1 MKINKLL
8 LKNLHSL
15 RLDVQLD
22 FTQPPLSETGLFAI
36 TGDTGA
42 GKSTLLDAITL
53 ALYGKLPRDSEYNE
67 IISYGATSALAEVE
81 FEHNQLFFRASWS
94 LHRSGGK
101 AEGKIQAP
109 KRRLA
114 LWNESAKNFVTIAEK
129 SREVDEKVADLIG
142 LDYERFRRSVLLAQG
157 DFAAFL
163 HAGERERSE
172 LLEKIT
178 GAEIYSELSKAAFL
192 RHKSETQQLEEY
204 RREKNALQLLEDEEL
219 ELLQQQVETLE
230 LKNRELQEQL
240 KTLSEQKAQ
249 ILRWQ
254 DLETQNTRLLA
265 NQATLEAE
273 KKATEKD
280 FQRLAMFEQM
290 RPLQVEVQRLGESQV
305 QTLSL
310 KTKAIELDELLN
322 IHTAQVQ
329 QIRIQVQEHENS
341 WNHMRQELKT
351 QEPIFLATL
360 KLDTEIAAQEKPLN
374 ELLTQA
380 QELEKQSN
388 ELNAQI
394 EKTKVS
400 QAELA
405 EKEAKAQSWLQEKQS
420 WEQLDNQLALLQK
433 ELRDWNE
440 SLVLLKATK
449 SAFEDLVQQCQSSE
463 KNLEALSRESQS
475 LDAKIT
481 AKQTAI
487 QALLPTANLQ
497 KAENLLEWLHSDLLK
512 LTQKAS
518 ELENLN
524 ELQQQYGTLL
534 SQLTIL
540 DEESA
545 SLRTREQALFKSLL
559 NNSEMIPSLRDH
571 FQFKQ
576 AIYEQQLAI
585 VNYERDREKL
595 SQGEPC
601 PLCGSTEHPFR
612 FHQLVPFVDEAKAE
626 YQEAQEL
633 LEKAETELT
642 QIAAELQAIDLG
654 QEQDQKRH
662 QQVTQQVSELEAK
675 QTKLLYQL
683 ADLEETNSQALT
695 TQLTQTQVEIVQRQE
710 SIQQLKVLLE
720 EMEQLNTLLNH
731 KKEQEQAQSTQLL
744 LLRGKRDEQ
753 GKRYAEYAERESQ
766 QSMVL
771 KSQFK
776 SLNLPF
782 DGDADTLRINLEKA
796 HDLYQKAHLRLKEIN
811 EQREK
816 ASINL
821 QQTEEKLKTLQQF
834 LQKNQKEK
842 SEYQDVL
849 AALKTERVAKMGDKD
864 PQAERQNLELAIEA
878 IDQVFQKLRQEQE
891 HANLEEVALKTK
903 LEQCQKELQVLE
915 KHVEKAQKSLHAEA
929 QKRGL
934 ADLDELK
941 AAFLNEEE
949 EQQIRKQQSEIAKR
963 GAELQGLLQENDKAL
978 QPLRSKSDKWPSL
991 EDLEQNITE
1000 LGRNIQQSQEQRGQF
1015 NERLEYNRNQSLK
1028 AAVLL
1033 VQIKAQEKELRRW
1046 AVLNELIGSADG
1058 KKFRSFAQG
1067 LTLANLVILA
1077 NRHLNQLSGRYLLRK
1092 KENTDLEL
1100 EIIDTYQANNI
1111 RGMRSLSGG
1120 ESFLTS
1126 LALALALSEL
1136 AGRNTA
1142 IQSLFI
1148 DEGFGTLDESTLD
1161 LAISTLENLQSS
1173 GKIIGIISHVKELK
1187 ERIGVQIQIKKRSDG
1202 FSEVILG

>member
-67 IISYGATSALAEVE
+67 IISYGAASALAEVE
-81 FEHNQLFFRASWS
+81 FEHNLLLFRASWS

-101 AEGKIQAP
+101 AEGKIQPP

-114 LWNESAKNFVTIAEK
+114 SWNEAAKDFVAIAEK
-129 SREVDEKVADLIG
+129 SREVDEKIADLIG

-192 RHKSETQQLEEY
+192 RHKTETQQLEEY
-204 RREKNALQLLEDEEL
+204 KREKNALQLLEDEEL
-219 ELLQQQVETLE
+219 ELLQQQVEALE
-230 LKNRELQEQL
+230 LKTRELQEKL
-240 KTLSEQKAQ
+240 KTLSEQKTQ

-254 DLETQNTRLLA
+254 ELETQNARLLA
-265 NQATLEAE
+265 DQATLEAE
-273 KKATEKD
+273 KIATAKD
-280 FQRLAMFEQM
+280 FQRLGLFEQL
-290 RPLQVEVQRLGESQV
+290 RPLQVEVQRLDESQA
-305 QTLSL
+305 QALSL
-310 KTKAIELDELLN
+310 KTKAIELDDLLN
-322 IHTAQVQ
+322 SQSAQVQ
-329 QIRIQVQEHENS
+329 QIRIKVQENENS
-341 WNHMRQELKT
+341 WNYKRQDLKT
-351 QEPIFLATL
+351 QEPVFLATL
-360 KLDTEIAAQEKPLN
+360 KLDSEIAAQEKPLN
-374 ELLTQA
+374 DLLVQA
-380 QELEKQSN
+380 LELEKQSN

-394 EKTKVS
+394 EKTKAS

-405 EKEAKAQSWLQEKQS
+405 EKQSKAQAWLQEKQS

-440 SLVLLKATK
+440 SLVLLKVTK
-449 SAFEDLVQQCQSSE
+449 NTFEDLVQQCQTAE
-463 KNLEALSRESQS
+463 KALEVLNKDRFDIENSIATKE
-475 LDAKIT
+475 K
-481 AKQTAI
+481 AI
-487 QALLPTANLQ
+487 QTLLPTTNLQ

-518 ELENLN
+518 ELENLS

-534 SQLTIL
+534 SQMATLE
-540 DEESA
+540 EESA
-545 SLRTREQALFKSLL
+545 GLRTREQALFKSLL
-559 NNSEMIPSLRDH
+559 NNSEMMPSLRDH

-626 YQEAQEL
+626 YQEAQVL

-642 QIAAELQAIDLG
+642 QIAAELQAVNLG
-654 QEQDQKRH
+654 QEQDLKRREQVN
-662 QQVTQQVSELEAK
+662 QQVTELEAK

-683 ADLEETNSQALT
+683 ADLEENNSQALNA
-695 TQLTQTQVEIVQRQE
+695 QLTQTQVEIVQRQE

-720 EMEQLNTLLNH
+720 EMEQLNTQLNH
-731 KKEQEQAQSTQLL
+731 KKELEQTQGTQLL

-753 GKRYAEYAERESQ
+753 GKRYAEYAEKENQ
-766 QSMVL
+766 QTTVL
-771 KSQFK
+771 KSKFAA
-776 SLNLPF
+776 LGLPF
-782 DGDADTLRINLEKA
+782 EGDADALRSNLEKA
-796 HDLYQKAHLRLKEIN
+796 HELYQKAHLRLDEIN
-811 EQREK
+811 EQWEK
-816 ASINL
+816 ASIDL

-842 SEYQDVL
+842 ADYQDAL
-849 AALKTERVAKMGDKD
+849 AALKTERMTKMGDKD
-864 PQAERQNLELAIEA
+864 PQAERQNLELAIES
-878 IDQVFQKLRQEQE
+878 IGQVLQKLRQEQE
-891 HANLEEVALKTK
+891 QANLEEVALKTK
-903 LEQCQKELQVLE
+903 LEQSQKDLNALE
-915 KHVEKAQKSLHAEA
+915 KQVEKAQKSLHAEA

-934 ADLDELK
+934 ADLDELR
-941 AAFLNEEE
+941 AAFLSEEE
-949 EQQIRKQQSEIAKR
+949 EQHIRKQQAEIANR

-1000 LGRNIQQSQEQRGQF
+1000 LSQNIQQSQEQRGQF

-1033 VQIKAQEKELRRW
+1033 VQIKAQEKELKRW
-1046 AVLNELIGSADG
+1046 AILNELIGSADG

-1111 RGMRSLSGG
+1111 RGMKSLSGG

-1202 FSEVILG
+1202 FSELSLG